1 MKRQT
6 ATRSP
11 SVITAFAALAAT
23 DLALRIFGFARSVAF
38 VRRLSARKPVVEQPL
53 LGMLERTAHTV
64 TVAAAFYPG
73 RALCLE
79 QSLVLYLLLRRR
91 GVNAQLRLGVQ
102 PYPFN
107 AHAWVEYRGLP
118 LNEREEIIRQFVPV
132 QEFAV

>member
-1 MKRQT
+1 MTRQ
-6 ATRSP
+6 RRIRPP

-23 DLALRIFGFARSVAF
+23 DLALRTIGFARSVAL
-38 VRRLSARKPVVEQPL
+38 VRRLSSRKPVWEEQL
-53 LGMLERTAHTV
+53 FELSERAAHTV
-64 TVAAAFYPG
+64 SVAAAFYPG

-91 GVNAQLRLGVQ
+91 GADVQLRLGVQ

-107 AHAWVEYRGLP
+107 AHAWVECGGVP
-118 LNEREEIIRQFVPV
+118 LNENEEIIRQFVPV

>member
-1 MKRQT
+1 MKRQ
-6 ATRSP
+6 RGNSPP

-23 DLALRIFGFARSVAF
+23 DLALRVIGFARSVAS
-38 VRRLSARKPVVEQPL
+38 VRRLSARKGSLQVSTD
-53 LGMLERTAHTV
+53 MLERAAHNV
-64 TVAAAFYPG
+64 TLAAAFYPG

-91 GVNAQLRLGVQ
+91 GAAVELRLGVQ

-107 AHAWVEYRGLP
+107 AHAWVEHAGKP

-132 QEFAV
+132 REFAV